1 MSDVEIILTN
11 LLDNGKGW
19 KSLTAKEWVVLLCKS
34 DEFAAKCNKVN
45 GWASFDG
52 HHWLYLLKAN
62 AKYFDELVK
71 HDGFSKLDS
80 SCWITL
86 IIERPEMA
94 NKYRHKIFDY
104 DELWKKILNSLSHFG
119 VGWKF
124 FDNSD
129 WLRLLKVQPR
139 YVGKCDEFKG
149 WDKLTNQNVIELFK
163 NAPLYIE
170 RFPLWSRF
178 DARDWVCLLDE
189 LPQLAVKCDMV
200 NGWKNFG
207 SVTFDF
213 LDHYNNWNCWA
224 YILSVHPEFANRCD
238 AINGWHEF
246 TPNDWVKLLTSNN
259 AFIDRC
265 DKVNGWASFD
275 RHHWVRLL
283 KKQPSFSTKCDS
295 FEKWKEFS
303 GFDWVVLLRE
313 QPGFS
318 VKCDLVDGWYKIDFT
333 VTSSHSDRNNS
344 RQEFITHGMVV
355 NDMGKYTGI
364 KRIEYTYY
372 EPILDEDP
380 PKDIKIGYVGY
391 DENNHAIVHFKMAP
405 LFCGR
410 WVELLECQPQ
420 FAAKCNQFN
429 GWDALDGFDWFRLL
443 STRPQFITKCNESN
457 AWRKMFYCRSK
468 EYNHLEDEGGGSYSE
483 WSEYSHEPLFNV
495 PPEYEEEFSRENILP
510 ADHCYNGLPIDCW
523 MGETEYME
531 LSQKRIN
538 LTNEEKTVIL
548 KTLNKDFWIYFLNQ
562 KPSSALSIAT
572 RHRIDDI
579 WQRFTINDWKQAI
592 VNKKKFLD
600 RITNL
605 TDDDNTSKCVSEA
618 EFLYDKFLDAL
629 ITAWPDFL
637 GKEDW
642 MRLINRY
649 SALAIKYAEHCHIN
663 DQTLSEIVRCAKEFV
678 NQENDDR
685 HPLDDNW
692 QDDSLDWREESG
704 WNDVYGSDVDASD
717 IIEFRD

>member
-19 KSLTAKEWVVLLCKS
+19 KSLTAKEWIVLLCNS
-34 DEFAAKCNKVN
+34 DEFAANCNKAN

-52 HHWLYLLKAN
+52 HHWLHLLKTN

-80 SCWITL
+80 SCWVTL
-86 IIERPEMA
+86 IIERPELA
-94 NKYRHKIFDY
+94 NKYRHKILDY
-104 DELWKKILNSLSHFG
+104 DELWKKILNSLSNFG
-119 VGWKF
+119 AGWKF

-163 NAPLYIE
+163 SAPLYID

-207 SVTFDF
+207 SVTFEF

-275 RHHWVRLL
+275 RYHWVRLL
-283 KKQPSFSTKCDS
+283 KEQPSFSAKCDS

-318 VKCDLVDGWYKIDFT
+318 VKCDLVDGWRKIDFT
-333 VTSSHSDRNNS
+333 AIYSNQNDY
-344 RQEFITHGMVV
+344 ITHGMMIDDKGALV
-355 NDMGKYTGI
+355 NVARIKCSDTHYDPFLWDTKPQNESERYVCYDM
-364 KRIEYTYY
+364 
-372 EPILDEDP
+372 
-380 PKDIKIGYVGY
+380 
-391 DENNHAIVHFKMAP
+391 NNQEVAKLKATPM
-405 LFCGR
+405 FCGR
-410 WVELLECQPQ
+410 WAELLECQPQ
-420 FAAKCNQFN
+420 FAVKCDEFN
-429 GWDALDGFDWFRLL
+429 GWGTFDGFDWFRLM
-443 STRPQFITKCNESN
+443 SSQPHFVHKCNELN
-457 AWRKMFYCRSK
+457 AWQTLFYFMPKTYPRSEEVEDGVYSDWN
-468 EYNHLEDEGGGSYSE
+468 EYA
-483 WSEYSHEPLFNV
+483 HELLYTIPA
-495 PPEYEEEFSRENILP
+495 EYEEEFSRELILP
-510 ADHCYNGLPIDCW
+510 ADQCSSGLPVDCW
-523 MGETEYME
+523 MSETDYIE

-538 LTNEEKTVIL
+538 LTNEEETAIL

-572 RHRIDDI
+572 RHKIDDI
-579 WQRFTINDWKQAI
+579 WQRFTINDWEKAI
-592 VNKKKFLD
+592 ENKKKFLN
-600 RITNL
+600 RITALN
-605 TDDDNTSKCVSEA
+605 DDDNTSRCISEA

-629 ITAWPDFL
+629 IVAWPDLL

-649 SALAIKYAEHCHIN
+649 SGLAIRYAQHCHIGDTN
-663 DQTLSEIVRCAKEFV
+663 NQTLSEIVRCAKEFV

-685 HPLDDNW
+685 YHLNDNW
-692 QDDSLDWREESG
+692 RDDCLDWREESG